1 MANEK
6 TNYTKIKISK
16 SYIQG
21 TTQLDITIENKAKDI
36 YLHAQAW
43 NYETRTT
50 WGHKGTLWGH
60 VGNIE
65 TNLDKKIVYLN
76 RTWECY
82 RFQSLIHSMLR
93 SSKVYKGKENKKLI
107 DKLLDRV
114 DAKARKMYI

>member
-1 MANEK
+1 MAN
-6 TNYTKIKISK
+6 YTTIKISK

-21 TTQLDITIENKAKDI
+21 TTQLDITIENKAKNI
-36 YLHAQAW
+36 YLHAQTW

-60 VGNIE
+60 IGDVE

-82 RFQSLIHSMLR
+82 RFQTLIHSMLR
-93 SSKVYKGKENKKLI
+93 SSNVYKGKENKKLI
-107 DKLLDRV
+107 DRLFDKV